1 MGEHKFYQP
10 IPDHALCA
18 VGLFL
23 WRTPMTQQELDQE
36 IANQTGESIHTI
48 NAMGFSQL
56 RSVIPVEERQTPLVV
71 DWDEV
76 DRIRN
81 SRGSF

>member
-1 MGEHKFYQP
+1 M
-10 IPDHALCA
+10 PDRAHGA

-23 WRTPMTQQELDQE
+23 WSNPMTQQELNRE

-56 RSVIPVEERQTPLVV
+56 RSVIPVEERQEPLVV
-71 DWDEV
+71 DWDEI
-76 DRIRN
+76 DRTRN
-81 SRGSF
+81 LRGAF